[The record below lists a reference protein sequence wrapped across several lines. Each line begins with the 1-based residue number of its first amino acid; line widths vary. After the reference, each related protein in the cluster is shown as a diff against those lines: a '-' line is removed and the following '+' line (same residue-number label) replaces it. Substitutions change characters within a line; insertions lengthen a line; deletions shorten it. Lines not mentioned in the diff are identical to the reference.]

1 MSYTVMTDEI
11 LKVLDSKIYFAVTN
25 IRNVRKRVEINTIHK
40 KCCKCLY
47 FQRHC

>member
-1 MSYTVMTDEI
+1 MSCTVMTDEI

-40 KCCKCLY
+40 KSYKCLY